1 MTPTT
6 FSEAIDR
13 QDEQISDINQEEV
26 GSSETKTVQ
35 KLLWNYLRKGDLET
49 VSQIFEGAF
58 AKISDDSAASEV
70 SQPEN
75 PHSTTDD
82 EGDLS
87 GEARKKFNIEQTNK
101 EHYWNSERILRHCS

>member
-1 MTPTT
+1 
-6 FSEAIDR
+6 
-13 QDEQISDINQEEV
+13 
-26 GSSETKTVQ
+26 
-35 KLLWNYLRKGDLET
+35 LWNYLRKGDLET

-87 GEARKKFNIEQTNK
+87 GDGSK
-101 EHYWNSERILRHCS
+101 

>member
-1 MTPTT
+1 
-6 FSEAIDR
+6 
-13 QDEQISDINQEEV
+13 
-26 GSSETKTVQ
+26 
-35 KLLWNYLRKGDLET
+35 LWNYLRKGDLET

-58 AKISDDSAASEV
+58 AKISDDSPASEV

-87 GEARKKFNIEQTNK
+87 GDGSK
-101 EHYWNSERILRHCS
+101 